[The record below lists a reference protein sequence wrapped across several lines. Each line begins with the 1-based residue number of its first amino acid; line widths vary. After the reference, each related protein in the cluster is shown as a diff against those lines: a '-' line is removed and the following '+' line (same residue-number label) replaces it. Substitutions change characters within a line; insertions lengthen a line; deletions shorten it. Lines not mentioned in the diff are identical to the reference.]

1 MSSRHRPTTQRTK
14 PNLSW
19 PEIRGRATA
28 FARDWEGVTS
38 ERAEAQTFWNEFFE
52 IFGVDR
58 RRTGV
63 RFERATQRFGKLG
76 IGSID
81 VFWPGTLLAEHKSA
95 GKNLNAAHTQ
105 ATEYFDGLSDDDLP
119 KFVIVSDFQRFRLY
133 DLDDRTQVEF
143 ALAELPRQIHLLGFI
158 AGYSK
163 VRVRAEP
170 EANIRAVQKL
180 GELHDALKHDGYGL
194 DANGRAG
201 HPLQMFLVRVLFC
214 LFADDTGLF
223 SPKDS
228 FLDLIEQTREDG
240 SDTGSVLAR
249 LFQALNQRVEER
261 QRSVAEAFE
270 AFPYVNGKL
279 FEESLPIPEFDA
291 RMRALLLGCCS
302 LQWAGISPAIFGA
315 MFQKIIE
322 LDAKDRRRQL
332 GAHYT
337 SEANILKLI
346 GPLFLDELRA
356 EFERVR
362 HHKEALFAFHKKLPT
377 LNFLDPACGC
387 GNFLVITYRELRRL
401 ELDVMRAAAQFGTAT
416 AQVFDLFQVS
426 LEQFHGIELEE
437 FPAQIAQ
444 VAMWLTEHQINLEAG
459 REFGEF
465 FRRLPLERS
474 AHIRHGNALRLD
486 WEAFVPPTRLTCIL
500 GNPPFVGKQYQT
512 AEQKEDM
519 DFVVGSLKG
528 AGVLDYV
535 AGWYLKAAQYLSGTQ
550 EGFVSRDK
558 RAFAD
563 TRFTGAGTPAPVK
576 RGAVSRPDESPA
588 AVRATKS
595 AAPQIEDIFVVF
607 EREAATARSRIRCAF
622 VSTNSITQ
630 GEQVGVLWSEL
641 FRRGLKIRFAHRTFK
656 WTNEA
661 PGKAAVHCVI
671 VGFGREDAT
680 RKRLFDYAEV
690 DGPAQ
695 ERVAGNINPY
705 LADAP
710 DVVLPNRREP
720 LCRVPPMV
728 FGSMPNDGG
737 HLLLSDAERAAM
749 LTVETQAE
757 PWIRPFLGSQEF
769 INGIS
774 RWCLWLKDVP
784 PAQLKAMPQVRARIE
799 AVREHRERSTRKA
812 TNKLASVPSSFGEI
826 RQPTVQYLGVP
837 SVASER
843 RTFIPMGFM
852 SPATIAS
859 NLVLIVPNATH
870 YHFGVMSSTM
880 HMAWVRYVCGRLK
893 SDFRYSAQIVYNNFP
908 WPQALDDTQR
918 TAIETAAQAVLDAR
932 AAHPGST
939 LADLYDPD
947 TMPPNLVKA
956 HAALDRAVDAAYRA
970 DGGARGYAG
979 DAERVAFLFWR
990 YAQLT
995 SLI

>member
-1 MSSRHRPTTQRTK
+1 M
-14 PNLSW
+14 
-19 PEIRGRATA
+19 
-28 FARDWEGVTS
+28 
-38 ERAEAQTFWNEFFE
+38 
-52 IFGVDR
+52 
-58 RRTGV
+58 
-63 RFERATQRFGKLG
+63 
-76 IGSID
+76 
-81 VFWPGTLLAEHKSA
+81 
-95 GKNLNAAHTQ
+95 
-105 ATEYFDGLSDDDLP
+105 
-119 KFVIVSDFQRFRLY
+119 
-133 DLDDRTQVEF
+133 
-143 ALAELPRQIHLLGFI
+143 
-158 AGYSK
+158 
-163 VRVRAEP
+163 
-170 EANIRAVQKL
+170 QKL
-180 GELHDALKHDGYGL
+180 GELHDALKQDGYGL
-194 DANGRAG
+194 DADGRAG

-228 FLDLIEQTREDG
+228 FLGLIEETKADG
-240 SDTGSVLAR
+240 SDTGTVLAR
-249 LFQALNQRVEER
+249 LFQVLNQRAEDR
-261 QRSVAEAFE
+261 QRSTAESFE

-279 FEESLPIPEFDA
+279 FEESLPIPAFDA
-291 RMRALLLGCCS
+291 RMRALLLECCG

-337 SEANILKLI
+337 SEINILKLI

-401 ELDVMRAAAQFGTAT
+401 ELDVLRAAAQFGTAT

-437 FPAQIAQ
+437 FPAQVAQ
-444 VAMWLTEHQINLEAG
+444 VAMWLTEHQMNLEAG

-474 AHIRHGNALRLD
+474 AHIRQGNALRLD
-486 WEAFVPPTRLTCIL
+486 WEDFVPPARLTCIL

-528 AGVLDYV
+528 TGVLDYV
-535 AGWYLKAAQYLSGTQ
+535 AGWYFKAAQYLSGTQ

-563 TRFTGAGTPAPVK
+563 TRFAGASASGPKESVVVGRA
-576 RGAVSRPDESPA
+576 DESQKA
-588 AVRATKS
+588 ARATKRGQPGPVGPEAS
-595 AAPQIEDIFVVF
+595 APQIEDIFVVF
-607 EREAATARSRIRCAF
+607 EREDAAARSRIRCAF

-671 VGFGREDAT
+671 IGFGREDT
-680 RKRLFDYAEV
+680 LRKRLFDYATV

-695 ERVAGNINPY
+695 ERTADNINPY

-737 HLLLSDAERAAM
+737 HLLLDDAERAA
-749 LTVETQAE
+749 LLAVDPQAE
-757 PWIRPFLGSQEF
+757 AWIRPFLGSEEF
-769 INGIS
+769 INGIP
-774 RWCLWLKDVP
+774 RWCLWLKDAS
-784 PAQLKAMPQVRARIE
+784 PAQVKAMPHVRARIE

-812 TNKLASVPSSFGEI
+812 TNKLASVPSLFGEI
-826 RQPTVQYLGVP
+826 RQPTEQYLGVP
-837 SVASER
+837 KTSSER
-843 RTFIPMGFM
+843 RM
-852 SPATIAS
+852 
-859 NLVLIVPNATH
+859 
-870 YHFGVMSSTM
+870 
-880 HMAWVRYVCGRLK
+880 
-893 SDFRYSAQIVYNNFP
+893 
-908 WPQALDDTQR
+908 
-918 TAIETAAQAVLDAR
+918 
-932 AAHPGST
+932 
-939 LADLYDPD
+939 
-947 TMPPNLVKA
+947 
-956 HAALDRAVDAAYRA
+956 YR
-970 DGGARGYAG
+970 
-979 DAERVAFLFWR
+979 
-990 YAQLT
+990 
-995 SLI
+995 